1 MHRVHKDNRGGPRRR
16 QEDEAIILMRSEIEV
31 FSPRTLE
38 EALTL
43 LQHHQKDITI
53 VAGGSDIIVQLRDG
67 VIKTERLLNIL
78 SVKNL
83 RFIEEKNGRVRIGSL
98 STYGDIIRSKQTR
111 KHAWILVEAA
121 KQIGAA
127 QLQNT
132 ATIGGNLG
140 NASPAG
146 DSLPPLYAL
155 GATVVTRST
164 SGRREIPIERFF
176 VGYRK
181 TALNPDELIEEI
193 SFEGLTRNDA
203 GAYLKLG
210 LRKANAISIVDVA
223 LALRGKRRD
232 SYGDVKVAL
241 GAVAPTILRSHSC
254 EQALIGRRLTDR
266 ILQEAAELAA
276 HDASPITDIR
286 GSAEYRRKAVSSL
299 VFQALHKA
307 VFTNRSIDR

>member
-1 MHRVHKDNRGGPRRR
+1 M
-16 QEDEAIILMRSEIEV
+16 ILRSEIEV

-43 LQHHQKDITI
+43 LQQHRKDIKI
-53 VAGGSDIIVQLRDG
+53 IAGGSDVIVQLRDG
-67 VIKTERLLNIL
+67 AIKTEKLLNIL
-78 SVKNL
+78 PLKNL
-83 RFIEEKNGRVRIGSL
+83 RFIEEEKGRVRIGSL
-98 STYGDIIRSKQTR
+98 STYGDIVCSQHAR

-121 KQIGAA
+121 KQVGAS

-155 GATVVTRST
+155 GATVVMRST
-164 SGRREIPIERFF
+164 SGRREIAIERFF

-210 LRKANAISIVDVA
+210 LREANAISIVDVA
-223 LALRGKRRD
+223 VALRGKRRK
-232 SYGDVKVAL
+232 SYSDVKVAL
-241 GAVAPTILRSHSC
+241 GAVAPTILRAHSC
-254 EQALIGRRLTDR
+254 EQALVGRRLTVK

-276 HDASPITDIR
+276 QDASPITDIR
-286 GSAEYRRKAVSSL
+286 GSAEYRSKVVSSL
-299 VFQALHKA
+299 VFQAVHKA
-307 VFTNRSIDR
+307 VFSNRSIDR

>member
-1 MHRVHKDNRGGPRRR
+1 M
-16 QEDEAIILMRSEIEV
+16 MRSEIEV
-31 FSPRTLE
+31 LSPRTLE

-43 LQHHQKDITI
+43 LQQHQKDIRI
-53 VAGGSDIIVQLRDG
+53 IAGGSDIIVQLRDG
-67 VIKTERLLNIL
+67 AIKTEKLLNIL
-78 SVKNL
+78 PVKNL
-83 RFIEEKNGRVRIGSL
+83 RFIEEKKGRVRIGSL
-98 STYGDIIRSKQTR
+98 STYGDIVRSKHTR

-164 SGRREIPIERFF
+164 SGRREIPIEKFF

-181 TALNPDELIEEI
+181 TALNSDELIEEI

-210 LRKANAISIVDVA
+210 LREANAISIVDVA
-223 LALRGKRRD
+223 VALRGKRRN
-232 SYGDVKVAL
+232 SYRDVKVAL
-241 GAVAPTILRSHSC
+241 GAVAPTIVRAHSC
-254 EQALIGRRLTDR
+254 EQALVGRRLTEK
-266 ILQEAAELAA
+266 ILQEAAELASQ
-276 HDASPITDIR
+276 DASPITDIR
-286 GSAEYRRKAVSSL
+286 GSAEYRRKVVSSL
-299 VFQALHKA
+299 VFQAVHKA
-307 VFTNRSIDR
+307 VFANRGGER